1 MNKQISAH
9 GIKLAILGAALAA
22 AGAAYASDAQ
32 PQPRFHDRAGH
43 HAVHPGHPGFHH
55 GHHGFHRAYDGHRA
69 GMHHSRKGQWQ
80 RAGLIVPGYG
90 VVSRDFVEGMGLNAE
105 QLKLIEEARTAA
117 RDLRKDRK
125 ERVQAARQTRAER
138 FKSDTFDPVQ
148 ALKQA
153 EERRA
158 QLQAERR
165 QIDEKWVAVWNALDT
180 NQQARVTEHLKKK
193 AERAEQRAQKRD
205 ERMKQR
211 EAARA
216 ARQENRAS

>member
-1 MNKQISAH
+1 MKKQISAH
-9 GIKLAILGAALAA
+9 GIKVAILGVALAA
-22 AGAAYASDAQ
+22 AGAAHASDAQ

-43 HAVHPGHPGFHH
+43 HAVHPGHAGFHH
-55 GHHGFHRAYDGHRA
+55 GHHGFHRTHDGQRS
-69 GMHHSRKGQWQ
+69 GMHHSGKGQWQ

-105 QLKLIEEARTAA
+105 QLKLVEEARTAA
-117 RDLRKDRK
+117 RDLRKDHK
-125 ERVQAARQTRAER
+125 ERVQAARQARAER